1 VQGRRSDGE
10 IDQGANLVSSP
21 VQNTVICPQCG
32 GSNAADA
39 VFCAN
44 PECHKALGEF
54 LYAEEEIAR
63 ESRVHERIA
72 DRVADFIG
80 NPYFIVVHAV
90 WFLLWIAVNTGLVT
104 FSPMFD
110 MYPFGLLGIIL
121 SIEAIFITGF
131 LLISQNRQSA
141 HADKRSELDYEVNVR
156 TFREI
161 QHMKALLADIL
172 ARVERIERRS

>member
-1 VQGRRSDGE
+1 MQGRRSNGSLDE
-10 IDQGANLVSSP
+10 SAHLVTELA
-21 VQNTVICPQCG
+21 QNTVICPQCG
-32 GSNAADA
+32 GSNTADA

-54 LYAEEEIAR
+54 RYAEEEIAR
-63 ESRVHERIA
+63 ESRVHEKIA
-72 DRVADFIG
+72 DRVAAFIG
-80 NPYFIVVHAV
+80 NPYFIVIHAV
-90 WFLLWIAVNTGLVT
+90 WFLLWIAANTGLITV
-104 FSPMFD
+104 SRMFD
-110 MYPFGLLGIIL
+110 VYPFGLLGILL

-131 LLISQNRQSA
+131 LLISQNRQGA

-172 ARVERIERRS
+172 TRVERMERR

>member
-1 VQGRRSDGE
+1 MSDVLA
-10 IDQGANLVSSP
+10 QR
-21 VQNTVICPQCG
+21 TVTCPQCG
-32 GSNAADA
+32 GSNSTDA

-54 LYAEEEIAR
+54 RYAEEEIAR
-63 ESRVHERIA
+63 ETRVHEKIA

-90 WFLLWIAVNTGLVT
+90 WFLLWIAINTGLITV
-104 FSPMFD
+104 SRMFD

-131 LLISQNRQSA
+131 LLISQRRQGA

-161 QHMKALLADIL
+161 QHMKSLLADIQS
-172 ARVERIERRS
+172 RVERIENRS